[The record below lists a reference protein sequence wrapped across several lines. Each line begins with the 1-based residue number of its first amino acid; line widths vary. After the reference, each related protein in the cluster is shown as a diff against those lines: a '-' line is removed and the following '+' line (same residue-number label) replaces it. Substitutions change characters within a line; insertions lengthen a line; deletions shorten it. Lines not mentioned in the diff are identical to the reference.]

1 MERPTLYCEQ
11 NIFSEEPYQKI
22 GKLKILKNGF
32 PPSLSSPVIDF
43 HPSNQHSLKCHENY
57 IQNVASELLFSKE
70 VIKDRGMASLSYQ
83 DWDTKVVYDA
93 SNVIPQ
99 KGMRTILRLRP
110 KQHKLQTE
118 HRRVSCVE
126 TFVPS
131 KKLKSK
137 SCINFGNSQWRK
149 HEHNERRDAKERLSK
164 NSAWSTSTEIIN
176 GDHTTEEDL
185 MTCKELKNYKVEDL
199 KDIPDECKAGTLL
212 SVFYKIPGYFP
223 PQKQVQ
229 DIGGKNK
236 TAETLSIKHYE
247 LAPPLRLQDLM
258 NPKVGKYVYAT
269 ENDFER
275 ELYSGV
281 SKIMHQKEPK
291 QKNCIVMDNNSRY
304 EKHVWPS
311 VPKSYRQW
319 MSSDGQADIDR
330 PLRPTKGPLRWV
342 ALPTVVGDK
351 SERSP
356 KKSETS
362 AKVFIRSDSRSQDT
376 EPGPLTK
383 MRAKLNIVTE
393 WRSAWLLSASWKDVT
408 LEQLISDL
416 SNVHSSH
423 KISALV
429 TIASSAVS
437 APQQIAFP
445 KEILS
450 LVSSALRE
458 KDDLVRMAAALC
470 QYLILEVSEE
480 ARKIMLKSLESGTD
494 ADSWAA
500 AQCLAL
506 DGNYGH
512 LVIKRILEQMFAS
525 TNKEKEEQ
533 ALYMLRELSNN
544 THLIHAMLGEALNSG
559 NWGERL
565 MSCKALCVLHGNIGQ
580 GVKHK
585 LSHLMWNDWS
595 PGVREAAAKALGK
608 LNQGKEVHHQIRK
621 HLESDSW
628 KSNVEALSLIGVLQI
643 MTAQLFPGFL
653 QSFEN
658 DFIAVR
664 RQACKTAGLLQIKDE
679 MVMNCLYDLV
689 QNDPVWKVRAHAI
702 RALGKIGQITPRVTE
717 LMLWAV
723 RAKDPGV
730 RIEAYRCVATLHLC
744 DGEVQHA
751 LQDRVLLECDE
762 LARREVRQTL
772 RALNMAHNDNQ
783 EMMSQVKHQLSKLC
797 QKEALFP
804 KVLRMDEYLTS
815 ELTALPNTTGWKS
828 EKQEHGLLWDIAD
841 KTLLGQSCLSAT
853 SATEYQRPD
862 PELQILSSSVRL
874 DGERWWTA
882 IFRSLQ
888 RCSIGYRSGL
898 WLGQSRMVTEL
909 F

>member
-22 GKLKILKNGF
+22 GKLKISMNGF
-32 PPSLSSPVIDF
+32 PPSLSSPVTDF

-57 IQNVASELLFSKE
+57 IQNVASDLLFSKE
-70 VIKDRGMASLSYQ
+70 VIKDRGLASLSYQ
-83 DWDTKVVYDA
+83 DWDTKDVYDA
-93 SNVIPQ
+93 SNVISQ
-99 KGMRTILRLRP
+99 KGMRTILRPRP
-110 KQHKLQTE
+110 NQHKLQAE
-118 HRRVSCVE
+118 HQRVSYVE

-131 KKLKSK
+131 KKLKAK
-137 SCINFGNSQWRK
+137 SCINFGNNQWRK
-149 HEHNERRDAKERLSK
+149 PEHNERRDAKERLSK
-164 NSAWSTSTEIIN
+164 YSGWSTSTEIIN
-176 GDHTTEEDL
+176 GHHMSEENVT
-185 MTCKELKNYKVEDL
+185 TCKELKNYKVEDRMEFIEDR
-199 KDIPDECKAGTLL
+199 KPGTLL
-212 SVFYKIPGYFP
+212 PVFYKIPGYLP

-229 DIGGKNK
+229 DVGGKNK
-236 TAETLSIKHYE
+236 TAETLSIKHFE

-269 ENDFER
+269 ENDFES

-281 SKIMHQKEPK
+281 SKIIHQRESK
-291 QKNCIVMDNNSRY
+291 QKNCIVMDSNTRY
-304 EKHVWPS
+304 EKHVRPS
-311 VPKSYRQW
+311 VPRSYKQW
-319 MSSDGQADIDR
+319 MSSDGQSDIDR
-330 PLRPTKGPLRWV
+330 SLRLKKGAERWA

-362 AKVFIRSDSRSQDT
+362 AKVHIRSNSGSKET

-383 MRAKLNIVTE
+383 KRALHNIVTE
-393 WRSAWLLSASWKDVT
+393 WRGAWLLSASWKDVT

-429 TIASSAVS
+429 TIASSAVA

-445 KEILS
+445 AEILS
-450 LVSSALRE
+450 LVSSALGE
-458 KDDLVRMAAALC
+458 EDDLVRMAAALC
-470 QYLILEVSEE
+470 QYFIREVSEE

-506 DGNYGH
+506 DGNYGY
-512 LVIKRILEQMFAS
+512 LVIKRVLEQMFAA

-533 ALYMLRELSNN
+533 ALYMLRELSNH
-544 THLIHAMLGEALNSG
+544 THLIHAVLGEALNSG
-559 NWGERL
+559 DWGERL

-580 GVKHK
+580 EVKNK

-595 PGVREAAAKALGK
+595 PGVRGAAAKALGK
-608 LNQGKEVHHQIRK
+608 LDQGKEVHHQIRK

-643 MTAQLFPGFL
+643 MTAQLLPGFL

-658 DFIAVR
+658 DFLAVR
-664 RQACKTAGLLQIKDE
+664 RQACQTAGLLQIKHE
-679 MVMNCLYDLV
+679 MVMNCLYQLV
-689 QNDPVWKVRAHAI
+689 QNDPVWKVQAHAI
-702 RALGKIGQITPRVTE
+702 RALGKIGHITPRVTA

-730 RIEAYRCVATLHLC
+730 RIEAYRCIATLHLC
-744 DGEVQHA
+744 DSEVHHA
-751 LQDRVLLECDE
+751 LQDRVLLECDK
-762 LARREVRQTL
+762 LTRREVRQTL
-772 RALNMAHNDNQ
+772 TALNMAHNGNQ
-783 EMMSQVKHQLSKLC
+783 EMMSQVKRQLSKLC

-804 KVLRMDEYLTS
+804 KVLRMEQDLAS
-815 ELTALPNTTGWKS
+815 EQIALEQMLPNIPVWKH
-828 EKQEHGLLWDIAD
+828 EKQEQRLLWDNVD
-841 KTLLGQSCLSAT
+841 KPFSGT
-853 SATEYQRPD
+853 Y
-862 PELQILSSSVRL
+862 
-874 DGERWWTA
+874 TA
-882 IFRSLQ
+882 I
-888 RCSIGYRSGL
+888 
-898 WLGQSRMVTEL
+898 GQIP
-909 F
+909 

>member
-319 MSSDGQADIDR
+319 MSSDGQA
-330 PLRPTKGPLRWV
+330 G
-342 ALPTVVGDK
+342 
-351 SERSP
+351 
-356 KKSETS
+356 
-362 AKVFIRSDSRSQDT
+362 
-376 EPGPLTK
+376 
-383 MRAKLNIVTE
+383 
-393 WRSAWLLSASWKDVT
+393 ASWKDVT

-862 PELQILSSSVRL
+862 PELQHGRHFTAVLSCTTVNPAMKGNYFARSYSKNFLRL
-874 DGERWWTA
+874 
-882 IFRSLQ
+882 
-888 RCSIGYRSGL
+888 SGL
-898 WLGQSRMVTEL
+898 SQCLIQLVPPPLPHHTVSSPY
-909 F
+909 